1 MLNKLLCVA
10 LLGISLNA
18 DVFEKVKNLLG
29 AESYN
34 TNLNLIKYTFNNQ
47 SAFMDQS
54 NNPNYELIAKKL
66 DENNLLDLKLPSVED
81 ITTTF
86 IVNDTPKNSVKL
98 LRETLKTMG
107 FFQYFVQEATS
118 LENNFKWTVKLRAQ
132 SAINPLLLS
141 QKLQPKNCKISDIKR
156 EGRNSWEYSII
167 KN

>member
-18 DVFEKVKNLLG
+18 DVFEKVKNLLDD
-29 AESYN
+29 ESYN

-54 NNPNYELIAKKL
+54 NNPNYELITKKL
-66 DENNLLDLKLPSVED
+66 EENNLLNLKLSSIQD
-81 ITTTF
+81 IAVSF
-86 IVNDTPKNSVKL
+86 IVSDTPKNSIKM
-98 LRETLKTMG
+98 LRETLKSLG
-107 FFQYFVQEATS
+107 YSQYSVQEATS
-118 LENNFKWTVKLRAQ
+118 LDNSFKWSVKLKSQ

-141 QKLQPKNCKISDIKR
+141 QKLQTKNCKISDIKR
-156 EGRNSWEYSII
+156 EGSNSWIYSIV